1 MNGVR
6 VLMAVSSEYTPSVC
20 LLWQDEN
27 ARREHRGVVLST
39 DLRSVARRVDFLR
52 VLDMLS

>member
-27 ARREHRGVVLST
+27 ARREHLGVVLST

-52 VLDMLS
+52 VLDMLN